1 MMQHIANFSRRTCQ
15 RMAGGCP
22 YYGSGAATTSTSN
35 GRRSMVTATQK
46 AHRQKVRL
54 DKEEEQFRDVSIW
67 FLT

>member
-1 MMQHIANFSRRTCQ
+1 MMQHIATFSRRAGQ

-22 YYGSGAATTSTSN
+22 YYGSGAATTSTNN
-35 GRRSMVTATQK
+35 GRRSMVTATQT
-46 AHRQKVRL
+46 APRQKVKL